1 MAFDY
6 SKLRGRIVEK
16 YGTLDSF
23 AKAVGMSAHSLSN
36 KMNNRKYWKQTEIAK
51 ALKLLSIPEAK
62 MNDYFFAEKIQNFE
76 QERNTK
82 Q

>member
-23 AKAVGMSAHSLSN
+23 AKAIGMSSHSLSN

-51 ALKLLSIPEAK
+51 AMKLLSIPEVK

-76 QERNTK
+76 
-82 Q
+82 